1 MHIQTSQ
8 FCSKESRT
16 ICSSL
21 TSSKS
26 DPQNERIKHTPGNRK
41 APSSFFFVDIIS
53 TAVQPLP
60 LGLAVRMEWQ
70 TTAAYPRWRSRTA
83 VSAYQSV
90 LIALAA
96 ADNAALLLDGHLVT
110 AAAAVARDEPDA
122 AAGVADEGRD
132 PCPSPQ
138 QYSLYHRGGTGTGR
152 SRSQLPDPST
162 PPTRRP
168 GGWSSHWSAGPVGW
182 LGRRP
187 PREPAQ
193 HPSHRGR
200 EPGGPADGDGD
211 G

>member
-1 MHIQTSQ
+1 
-8 FCSKESRT
+8 
-16 ICSSL
+16 
-21 TSSKS
+21 
-26 DPQNERIKHTPGNRK
+26 
-41 APSSFFFVDIIS
+41 
-53 TAVQPLP
+53 
-60 LGLAVRMEWQ
+60 VRMEWQ

-200 EPGGPADGDGD
+200 EPGGRQTGMATASGKRAPPAQVHAISRCACAAKPQTTRALPASDCCRVPYVQRLAVWFKLGLDWTCLIWGK
-211 G
+211 